1 MLAAVWWGAPW
12 LTLLVVVAAVLGIRE
27 FYRLIPFNSP
37 AATAGKPSLLL
48 GAMWVAALVLGGQ
61 AATGV
66 ESLLVISG
74 GILAAGALVTMVW
87 FIAFYTGR
95 QGHLAMIYLLAGGVY
110 VGFLLAHGP
119 ALRQFSQ
126 PEDLGRN
133 YLLFALLVA
142 FATDTGAFFTGRSLG
157 RHSLAPNI
165 SPNKTWE
172 GSAGGLATAVA
183 ASIILGQIL
192 DLGMPVWQQGLLGV
206 AVGVVAQIGDLVES
220 KLKRVSRFKDT
231 GSIIPGHGGILDRLD
246 SIVVSIPT
254 VYYFVA
260 VTVKP

>member
-1 MLAAVWWGAPW
+1 MSLWYG
-12 LTLLVVVAAVLGIRE
+12 LLR
-27 FYRLIPFNSP
+27 F
-37 AATAGKPSLLL
+37 
-48 GAMWVAALVLGGQ
+48 
-61 AATGV
+61 
-66 ESLLVISG
+66 
-74 GILAAGALVTMVW
+74 ILAA
-87 FIAFYTGR
+87 R
-95 QGHLAMIYLLAGGVY
+95 GHLAIIYLLAGGVY

-119 ALRQFSQ
+119 ALRQFGQSED
-126 PEDLGRN
+126 PGDLGRN

-157 RHSLAPNI
+157 RHSLAPNT

-192 DLGMPVWQQGLLGV
+192 DLGMPVWQQVLLGV

-220 KLKRVSRFKDT
+220 KLKRLSSIKDT